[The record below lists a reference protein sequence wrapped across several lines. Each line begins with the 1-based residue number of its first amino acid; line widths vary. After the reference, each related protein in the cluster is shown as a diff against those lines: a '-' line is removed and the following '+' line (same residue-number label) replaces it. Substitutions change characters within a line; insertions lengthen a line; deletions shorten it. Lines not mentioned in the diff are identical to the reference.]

1 LKRKN
6 GLAGRPKFQKKESTM
21 LETRGET
28 SIFCLE
34 ALERRTLFSGFLAHL
49 PATPTLTVS
58 TVPPN
63 GDVNPYGVAIVP
75 TNMGGKLHAG
85 DVLVSNFNNS
95 DNVQG
100 TGTTIVDISPS
111 GKQTVFFQGKKGLGL
126 TTALGILDHG
136 FVLVGNVPAPNGVN
150 VKAPG
155 SLLILD
161 DNGKL
166 VKTLSDPD
174 LLDGPWDLTVY
185 DQGSTAEVFVAN
197 VLNGTVTRIDLA
209 VPSHG
214 DDVQVL
220 SETRIASGY
229 AFSTNPS
236 ALVVGPTGLALDAAT
251 DTLFVASTGDNA
263 IFSISD
269 ALYPGPCSG
278 RGHLVYKDNKHLRGP
293 LGLAFAPNGD
303 LLEAN
308 GDAINPDPTNM
319 HNSEIVE
326 FTTRGKFVDELQ
338 INPAA
343 GGAFGLAT
351 QKVGDKEV
359 FAAVNDI
366 TNQVEIWDLPLY
378 R

>member
-1 LKRKN
+1 
-6 GLAGRPKFQKKESTM
+6 M
-21 LETRGET
+21 LEESGEPST
-28 SIFCLE
+28 FRLE
-34 ALERRTLFSGFLAHL
+34 PLERRTLLSGAFLAQL

-75 TNMGGKLHAG
+75 GDIAGGGKLHAG
-85 DVLVSNFNNS
+85 DVLVSNFNDS
-95 DNVQG
+95 ANVQG

-111 GKQTVFFQGKKGLGL
+111 GKQTVFFQGKTGLGL
-126 TTALGILDHG
+126 TTALGVLSRG

-150 VKAPG
+150 VKGPG

-161 DNGKL
+161 RNGK
-166 VKTLSDPD
+166 VVETLSDPE

-185 DQGSTAEVFVAN
+185 DQGATAEVFVSN
-197 VLNGTVTRIDLA
+197 VLSGTVTRIDLA
-209 VPSHG
+209 VPSYG
-214 DDVQVL
+214 DDVRVL
-220 SETRIASGY
+220 SETQIASGY
-229 AFSTNPS
+229 TFRTDPN

-251 DTLFVASTGDNA
+251 DTLFVASTGNNA
-263 IFSISD
+263 IYSISD
-269 ALYPGPCSG
+269 ALRTGPRSG
-278 RGHLVYKDNKHLRGP
+278 RGQLVYKDNSHLRGP
-293 LGLAFAPNGD
+293 LALAFAPNGD

-308 GDAINPDPTNM
+308 GDAVNPDPSGK

-326 FTTRGKFVDELQ
+326 FTTSGKFVDELQ
-338 INPAA
+338 INPTA

-351 QKVGDKEV
+351 GTFGNEEI

-378 R
+378 

>member
-1 LKRKN
+1 
-6 GLAGRPKFQKKESTM
+6 M

-28 SIFCLE
+28 STFCLE

-63 GDVNPYGVAIVP
+63 GDVNPYGVVIVP

-111 GKQTVFFQGKKGLGL
+111 GKQTVFFQGKQGLGL
-126 TTALGILDHG
+126 TTALGILSRG

-161 DNGKL
+161 SNGKL

-209 VPSHG
+209 VPNYG

-251 DTLFVASTGDNA
+251 DTLFVASTADNA

-269 ALYPGPCSG
+269 ALYTGPRSG
-278 RGHLVYKDNKHLRGP
+278 RGHLVYKDNAHLRGP

-326 FTTRGKFVDELQ
+326 FTTSGKFVDELQ
-338 INPAA
+338 LNPAA

-351 QKVGDKEV
+351 QMVGDEEV

-378 R
+378 G